1 MIARVL
7 FDGLWQGGGVV
18 AIAYLVIC
26 SVPRRNA
33 TTRYAVWFAALLALL
48 AVPPLANLSNLGAL
62 LLTALRPPAASA
74 TWAISLIPAQ
84 TMVQGAAER
93 FAPATLWIAVAWAA
107 GAGLCLVR
115 LSASLVRIRRIRR
128 RATLLSSERG
138 EVLVSSDVTI
148 PVAVGFLNP
157 AIIIP
162 KDLLGRLAPDDLE
175 RIIEH
180 ERAHL
185 RRHDV
190 AGNFVQRLAEA
201 LLFFNPWVY
210 LVGRN
215 LMLEREAACDHWAVR
230 TTGTPDEY
238 AACLALLAASLRRSR
253 PPLATPSAL
262 GSRNVLVE
270 RIERLAGTS
279 SRPITLDYRVI
290 GGTAVLFL
298 MLTLVLEAFSP
309 VLAFAP
315 AESNVAQS
323 SGGPSLVAAA
333 CSKPNV
339 EATVTLPAEP
349 KVPHG
354 TNLKGTASVIMSVT
368 ISPSGNVVH
377 VSIKKSSGNEQI
389 DRAVAVAAE
398 HSTYSPKLLNCKPVE
413 GTYLFRADF
422 QPNH

>member
-7 FDGLWQGGGVV
+7 FDGLWQGGAVV
-18 AIAYLVIC
+18 AIAYLVTC

-48 AVPPLANLSNLGAL
+48 AVPPLANLSNRGAL
-62 LLTALRPPAASA
+62 LLAALRPPAAST
-74 TWAISLIPAQ
+74 TWAISLIPARSL
-84 TMVQGAAER
+84 VHGAAELL
-93 FAPATLWIAVAWAA
+93 APATLWIAVAWAA

-128 RATLLSSERG
+128 RATLLWSERG
-138 EVLVSSDVTI
+138 DVLVSPDVTI
-148 PVAVGFLNP
+148 PVAVGFLKP

-162 KDLLGRLAPDDLE
+162 KDLLERLAPDDLE

-230 TTGTPDEY
+230 KTGRPDEY
-238 AACLALLAASLRRSR
+238 AACLASLARSLRESR

-270 RIERLAGTS
+270 RIERLSGSA
-279 SRPITLDYRVI
+279 SRPITLDYSVI

-309 VLAFAP
+309 ALAFAP
-315 AESNVAQS
+315 AEANVAQV
-323 SGGPSLVAAA
+323 SGGPSLMAAT
-333 CSKPNV
+333 CNKPDV
-339 EATVTLPAEP
+339 DATVTSAAEP
-349 KVPHG
+349 KLPHG
-354 TNLKGTASVIMSVT
+354 TNLKGTAIISVT
-368 ISPSGNVVH
+368 IAPSGNVVRTS
-377 VSIKKSSGNEQI
+377 VWKSSGNVQI
-389 DRAVAVAAE
+389 DRAVLDAARE
-398 HSTYSPKLLNCKPVE
+398 SKYSPKLVNCEPVE

-422 QPNH
+422 SP

>member
-1 MIARVL
+1 MHAYSSTAFGRVARSSRL
-7 FDGLWQGGGVV
+7 HISL
-18 AIAYLVIC
+18 LC
-26 SVPRRNA
+26 TVPRRNA

-48 AVPPLANLSNLGAL
+48 AVPLLANLSNLGAL
-62 LLTALRPPAASA
+62 LLTALRPPAAST

-93 FAPATLWIAVAWAA
+93 FAPATLWIPVAWAV

-128 RATLLSSERG
+128 RSTLLSSERG
-138 EVLVSSDVTI
+138 EVLLSSEVTI

-215 LMLEREAACDHWAVR
+215 LTLEREAACDHWAVR

-238 AACLALLAASLRRSR
+238 AACLASLAASLRRSR

-262 GSRNVLVE
+262 GSRSVLVE
-270 RIERLAGTS
+270 RIERLAGTA
-279 SRPITLDYRVI
+279 SRPITLNYSVI

-298 MLTLVLEAFSP
+298 MLTLALEAFSP
-309 VLAFAP
+309 ALAFAP
-315 AESNVAQS
+315 AASNVAQT
-323 SGGPSLVAAA
+323 SGGPTALAAT

-339 EATVTLPAEP
+339 DATVTWAAEP
-349 KVPHG
+349 KLPHG
-354 TNLKGTASVIMSVT
+354 ANLQGTAIMRVT
-368 ISPSGNVVH
+368 IAPSGKVVR
-377 VSIKKSSGNEQI
+377 VSAWKSSGNVQI
-389 DRAVAVAAE
+389 DKAVLDAARQ
-398 HSTYSPKLLNCKPVE
+398 SKYSPKLVNCEPVE
-413 GTYLFRADF
+413 GAYLFRADF

>member
-7 FDGLWQGGGVV
+7 FDGLWQGAAVV

-48 AVPPLANLSNLGAL
+48 AVPLLANLSNLGAL
-62 LLTALRPPAASA
+62 LLTALRPPAAST

-84 TMVQGAAER
+84 TMVHGAGELL
-93 FAPATLWIAVAWAA
+93 APATRWIAVVWAV

-115 LSASLVRIRRIRR
+115 LSASLVRIRRIRK
-128 RATLLSSERG
+128 RATFLSPEPG
-138 EVLVSSDVTI
+138 DVLVSRDVTI
-148 PVAVGFLNP
+148 PVAVGFLKP

-162 KDLLGRLAPDDLE
+162 KDLLDRLASDDLE

-190 AGNFVQRLAEA
+190 AGNFVQRLVEA

-230 TTGTPDEY
+230 TTGRSDEY
-238 AACLALLAASLRRSR
+238 AACLASLAASLRQSR

-262 GSRNVLVE
+262 GSRSVLVE
-270 RIERLAGTS
+270 RIERLAGTA
-279 SRPITLDYRVI
+279 SRPITLNYSVI

-298 MLTLVLEAFSP
+298 ILTLALEAFSP
-309 VLAFAP
+309 ALAFAP
-315 AESNVAQS
+315 AESNVAQV
-323 SGGPSLVAAA
+323 SGGPSLVAAT

-339 EATVTLPAEP
+339 DATVTWAAEP

-354 TNLKGTASVIMSVT
+354 VNLKGTAIMRVT
-368 ISPSGNVVH
+368 IAPSGHVVRL
-377 VSIKKSSGNEQI
+377 SIWKSSGNVEI
-389 DRAVAVAAE
+389 DKAVLDAAQK
-398 HSTYSPKLLNCKPVE
+398 SKYSPKLVNCEPVE
-413 GTYLFRADF
+413 GAYLFRADF
-422 QPNH
+422 SP